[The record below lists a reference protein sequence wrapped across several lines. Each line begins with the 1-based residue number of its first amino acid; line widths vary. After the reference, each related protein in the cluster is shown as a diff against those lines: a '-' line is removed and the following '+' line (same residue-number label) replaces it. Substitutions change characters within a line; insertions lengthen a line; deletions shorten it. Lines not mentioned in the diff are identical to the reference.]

1 MKNLILVHF
10 EKDSN
15 YLLKS
20 VKTCLNDLAGEATLK
35 LLCNF
40 SSVFGMKTKATLC
53 SYLQKL

>member
-10 EKDSN
+10 E
-15 YLLKS
+15 
-20 VKTCLNDLAGEATLK
+20 NDLAGEATLK